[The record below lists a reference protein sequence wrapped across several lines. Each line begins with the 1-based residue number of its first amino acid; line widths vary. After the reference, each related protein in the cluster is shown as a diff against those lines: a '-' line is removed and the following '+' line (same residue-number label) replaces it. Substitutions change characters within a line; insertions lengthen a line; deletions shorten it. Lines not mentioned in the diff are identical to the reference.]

1 MWRRS
6 AVLGLGLLLAAGLL
20 LLLISIITTEPPTEV
35 NTRVLSSD
43 RVNDSQ
49 PEHDL
54 DYNNTYDND
63 GDSYDYKHYNVNN
76 HHHSETH
83 YIYFHN
89 HYFHFHYFNYNNTYD
104 HDNNHHHYTN
114 YTYFH
119 DHDYKNHDYFYD
131 SETDQK
137 KCEKE
142 WLSWKNRCYKW
153 IRVHGSI
160 RFGDYEESE
169 ETVRTSCRERSGVAE
184 AQPISIRNSAEMEFL
199 WKQHQKLN
207 SSEPRFVT
215 GLLAPY
221 GTKEEGTDHFEWV
234 DGTPTNDFLADPDNW
249 YGGLPEHSDHF
260 VSIYNGSRSAG
271 SIL

>member
-49 PEHDL
+49 PEVLKINAPDV
-54 DYNNTYDND
+54 DMVPTPETTWW
-63 GDSYDYKHYNVNN
+63 SYAPVRRTTPISKMPPK
-76 HHHSETH
+76 SSIT
-83 YIYFHN
+83 
-89 HYFHFHYFNYNNTYD
+89 T
-104 HDNNHHHYTN
+104 
-114 YTYFH
+114 
-119 DHDYKNHDYFYD
+119 KR
-131 SETDQK
+131 
-137 KCEKE
+137 CEKE

-260 VSIYNGSRSAG
+260 VSIYNGKFWSFQSLMPENDLLCYYRRN
-271 SIL
+271 